1 MASLSLKDIVIGA
14 YQHTRNHKF
23 LWFFGFFLAGGGVM
37 NFTNNLD
44 IDLQDMVEK
53 SNFLFSTFQNNP
65 ARSVALLFGA
75 LLIIGILLFLGAIS
89 RAALI
94 YSGLHLERKEEIT
107 FIGVLKN
114 VRKHFFAV
122 FRLSMFTTVVIL
134 FVLLAIFAPL
144 AYFYRHGIGENGVL
158 LYGLGAALFSPI
170 VITLSLVNIFGAC
183 FVVVYDLKYDAALKS
198 AFDLFF
204 RFWEDSISLLVAL
217 FTVYVL
223 LFFCSAGVIGLAGAL
238 AYMLSILLKSLSVP
252 FVLGAVGFI
261 STFLIVAMLV
271 LNAIINVF
279 TNLAWTLFF
288 LRFVKAKELPKE
300 EAAFIKPAI

>member
-1 MASLSLKDIVIGA
+1 
-14 YQHTRNHKF
+14 
-23 LWFFGFFLAGGGVM
+23 M
-37 NFTNNLD
+37 NFTNNLKIDSKD
-44 IDLQDMVEK
+44 ILQE
-53 SNFLFSTFQNNP
+53 SNAFFSMLQNDP
-65 ARSVALLFGA
+65 SRFFALLFGA
-75 LLIIGILLFLGAIS
+75 LIILSILLFLGAVS

-94 YSGLHLERKEEIT
+94 YAGLHLERKEEIT
-107 FIGVLKN
+107 FKGVIKN
-114 VRKHFFAV
+114 IRKHFFAV
-122 FRLSMFTTVVIL
+122 FRISLFTTVTIL
-134 FVLLAIFAPL
+134 FVILAIFAPL
-144 AYFYRHGIGENGVL
+144 AYFYRHGIGENGIL
-158 LYGLGAALFSPI
+158 IYGLGAALFSPI
-170 VITLSLVNIFGAC
+170 VVTLSLVNIFGAC

-204 RFWEDSISLLVAL
+204 RFWEDSVSLLVAL
-217 FTVYVL
+217 FTIYVL

-252 FVLGAVGFI
+252 LVLGAVGFV
-261 STFLIVAMLV
+261 STFLILLMLL

>member
-1 MASLSLKDIVIGA
+1 
-14 YQHTRNHKF
+14 
-23 LWFFGFFLAGGGVM
+23 M
-37 NFTNNLD
+37 NFTNNLKVDTDD
-44 IDLQDMVEK
+44 ILGK
-53 SNFLFSTFQNNP
+53 GTLFFVALHNNP
-65 ARSVALLFGA
+65 ARFFSLLFGT
-75 LLIIGILLFLGAIS
+75 LIVLGLLLFLGAVS

-94 YSGLHLERKEEIT
+94 YAGLHLERKEDIT
-107 FIGVLKN
+107 FKGVIKN

-122 FRLSMFTTVVIL
+122 FRISLFTTVIILLVI
-134 FVLLAIFAPL
+134 LAIFAPI
-144 AYFYRHGIGENGVL
+144 AYFYREGMGESGVL
-158 LYGLGAALFSPI
+158 IYGLGAALFSPI
-170 VITLSLVNIFGAC
+170 VVTLSLVNIFGAC

-204 RFWEDSISLLVAL
+204 RFWEDSVSLLVAL
-217 FTVYVL
+217 FTIYVL

-238 AYMLSILLKSLSVP
+238 AYMLSVLLKSLSVP
-252 FVLGAVGFI
+252 LVLGAVGFV
-261 STFLIVAMLV
+261 STFLIVLMLL